1 MIKEIEERRSI
12 RKYKNRQVEEEKI
25 REILESGRIAP
36 SGSNTQPWHFI
47 VIKSEEMR
55 KKVSYVC
62 HDQKWMLQAPVFIA
76 CVADIRCRIKEGD
89 ISINE
94 KSSENEVKLIIRDTS
109 LAIENM
115 MLQASEAGLG
125 TCCVAWFTENEIRPV
140 LNIPDD
146 KYVVAVITVGYSD
159 EQPKM
164 RPRKSLEE
172 IVHYEQW

>member
-12 RKYKNRQVEEEKI
+12 RKYKNIQVEEEKI

-94 KSSENEVKLIIRDTS
+94 KNSENEVKLIIRDTS

-125 TCCVAWFTENEIRPV
+125 TCCVAWFTEKEIRPV

>member
-12 RKYKNRQVEEEKI
+12 RKYKNIQVEEEKI

-94 KSSENEVKLIIRDTS
+94 KNSENEVKLIIRDTS

>member
-89 ISINE
+89 ISIND

-115 MLQASEAGLG
+115 ILQASEAGLG

>member
-12 RKYKNRQVEEEKI
+12 RKYKNIQIEEEKI

-76 CVADIRCRIKEGD
+76 RVADIRCRIKEGD

-115 MLQASEAGLG
+115 MLQAS
-125 TCCVAWFTENEIRPV
+125 V
-140 LNIPDD
+140 
-146 KYVVAVITVGYSD
+146 
-159 EQPKM
+159 
-164 RPRKSLEE
+164 
-172 IVHYEQW
+172 

>member
-12 RKYKNRQVEEEKI
+12 RKYKNIQVEEEKI

-125 TCCVAWFTENEIRPV
+125 TCCVAWFTEKEIRPV

>member
-12 RKYKNRQVEEEKI
+12 RKYKNIQVEEEKI

>member
-12 RKYKNRQVEEEKI
+12 RKYKNIQVEEEKI

-76 CVADIRCRIKEGD
+76 CVADIRCRIKEGE

-125 TCCVAWFTENEIRPV
+125 TCCVAWFTEKEIRPV

>member
-125 TCCVAWFTENEIRPV
+125 TCCVAWFTEKEIRPV

-146 KYVVAVITVGYSD
+146 KYVVAVITVGYAD

-164 RPRKSLEE
+164 RPRKLLEE

>member
-12 RKYKNRQVEEEKI
+12 RKYKNIQVEEEKI

-125 TCCVAWFTENEIRPV
+125 TCCVAWFTEKEIRPV

-146 KYVVAVITVGYSD
+146 KYVVAVITVGYAD

-164 RPRKSLEE
+164 RPRKLLEE